1 MCVQRCACSAPAVPL
16 QCCTSTFVCASMGHV
31 AFQACMTMNSKV
43 RCKAQLGEPVR
54 SYLLGGEVGY
64 LPGRTSKKLE
74 SQSVQSE
81 LLILL

>member
-1 MCVQRCACSAPAVPL
+1 MQLCEDFHAADRSIE
-16 QCCTSTFVCASMGHV
+16 M
-31 AFQACMTMNSKV
+31 MNSKV